1 MSGKGYAV
9 PHLKAWRRRAYLS
22 QDALADL
29 AGIHRATVQN
39 LEVGRYRASCYSIQA
54 LAEALTI
61 TPQQLVE
68 ESPYKQ
74 EEKP

>member
-1 MSGKGYAV
+1 MSSNGYAV
-9 PHLKAWRRRAYLS
+9 PYLRAWRQRAYLT
-22 QDALADL
+22 QGALADL
-29 AGIHRATVQN
+29 AGINKHTVQN

-68 ESPYKQ
+68 ESPHKQ
-74 EEKP
+74 EGTT